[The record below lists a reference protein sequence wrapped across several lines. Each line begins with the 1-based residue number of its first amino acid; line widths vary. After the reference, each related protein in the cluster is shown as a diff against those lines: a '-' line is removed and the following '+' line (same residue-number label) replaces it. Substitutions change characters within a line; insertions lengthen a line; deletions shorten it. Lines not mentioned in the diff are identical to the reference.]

1 MPDKPVPDN
10 DPIVTKSY
18 AAHYMIAVTLLTAS
32 LLWALW
38 DEAFG
43 MRPWKAYQHEWK
55 QRYTAFLKSA
65 SSKSDVSQKE
75 VEGSSDYQKLKQDLD
90 QATQQATPHV
100 RDLQKQIGDL
110 SAKILAVQSV
120 FTDRRAYVN
129 ALTYQIETN
138 PSSKQSIQKDLD
150 KYKAQTA
157 TVEYPD
163 GSKQPYNFEQ
173 LEETYNSL
181 KDQRAKLNAELGD
194 TLKPVTQAKAALDEY
209 VNDHMSAASQSW
221 NLPSRAVAM
230 MARDYAELT
239 KMRVTMLVVLTA
251 WCGYYFGC
259 LKAGIPSLSWGLFH
273 ALLGIGF
280 ISGGTAALNE
290 VMEHDIDG
298 RMRRTAQRPL
308 PTGRMSILHATL
320 VGMAMTVGGALY
332 LDVTLNTLTGTLALV
347 TAFVYLAA
355 YTPLK
360 KVHPVCTF
368 VGAFPGAM
376 PGVLGW
382 TAVRGRLEWE
392 AVALFAIVFFWQFPH
407 FFSIAWLYRD
417 DYAAGQIRMLPV
429 VEPDGKSTARRILI
443 YSLLLIPVSL
453 TPTFLGM
460 SGRAYLIGALLLGA
474 ALLYV
479 GGRLITLRA
488 PLSAPRSKQ
497 RARQLLQA
505 TVLYLP
511 LLFVLMMLSRISS

>member
-1 MPDKPVPDN
+1 
-10 DPIVTKSY
+10 
-18 AAHYMIAVTLLTAS
+18 
-32 LLWALW
+32 
-38 DEAFG
+38 
-43 MRPWKAYQHEWK
+43 
-55 QRYTAFLKSA
+55 
-65 SSKSDVSQKE
+65 
-75 VEGSSDYQKLKQDLD
+75 
-90 QATQQATPHV
+90 
-100 RDLQKQIGDL
+100 
-110 SAKILAVQSV
+110 
-120 FTDRRAYVN
+120 
-129 ALTYQIETN
+129 
-138 PSSKQSIQKDLD
+138 
-150 KYKAQTA
+150 
-157 TVEYPD
+157 
-163 GSKQPYNFEQ
+163 
-173 LEETYNSL
+173 
-181 KDQRAKLNAELGD
+181 
-194 TLKPVTQAKAALDEY
+194 
-209 VNDHMSAASQSW
+209 MSAASQSW
-221 NLPSRAVAM
+221 NVPSRAVAM

-239 KMRVTMLVVLTA
+239 KMRVTTLVMLTA

-259 LKAGIPSLSWGLFH
+259 LKAGFPSLSWGLFH
-273 ALLGIGF
+273 ALLGIGLV
-280 ISGGTAALNE
+280 SGGTAALNE
-290 VMEHDIDG
+290 VMEHDVDG

-308 PTGRMSILHATL
+308 PTGRMSLLHAT
-320 VGMAMTVGGALY
+320 VIGMGMTVGGALY
-332 LDVTLNTLTGTLALV
+332 LDVTLNALTGTLALL

-382 TAVRGRLEWE
+382 TAARGRLEWE
-392 AVALFAIVFFWQFPH
+392 AVVLFAIVFFWQFPH

-429 VEPDGKSTARRILI
+429 VQPDGKSTARRILV

-460 SGRAYLIGALLLGA
+460 SGRAYLIGALLLDA

-479 GGRLITLRA
+479 GWRLITLRA
-488 PLSAPRSKQ
+488 PLSAPLSKQ